1 MGTTGKRGRP
11 KRDGAMRL
19 DELVASARKLEI
31 AVRMNG
37 TLGEISINRKG
48 APARLAVYAKT
59 VDEAWRLVQEMAGSE
74 G

>member
-1 MGTTGKRGRP
+1 MSKRGRP
-11 KRDGAMRL
+11 KCVGVMRL
-19 DELVASARKLEI
+19 DELVASARKLEV

-37 TLGEISINRKG
+37 TLGEISVNRKG

-59 VDEAWRLVQEMAGSE
+59 VEEAWALVQELAGA

>member
-1 MGTTGKRGRP
+1 MKKRGRP
-11 KRDGAMRL
+11 KREGAMRL

-37 TLGEISINRKG
+37 TLGEISVNRKG

-59 VDEAWRLVQEMAGSE
+59 VEEAWLLVQQLAAAAG
-74 G
+74 

>member
-1 MGTTGKRGRP
+1 MGRRGRP
-11 KRDGAMRL
+11 RRAGGMRL

-37 TLGEISINRKG
+37 TLGEISVNRKG

-59 VDEAWRLVQEMAGSE
+59 VEEAWALVQQLAGAVT
-74 G
+74 

>member
-1 MGTTGKRGRP
+1 MSKRGRP
-11 KRDGAMRL
+11 KREGVMRL
-19 DELVASARKLEI
+19 DELVASARKLQI

-59 VDEAWRLVQEMAGSE
+59 VEEAWRLVQELAAAAT
-74 G
+74 